1 MTIKTLVSAG
11 IAAFMASAALGQSL
25 DPVRVETFRS
35 ILKGNDCT
43 LTEAAAGNI
52 LPRFD
57 FTRDE
62 TRAIVGALVA
72 AGEVRLD
79 GNTLNLVDGSCGT
92 GDPVADLLARPDVQQ
107 FIAVMAENNCAMS
120 ETEGE
125 AVFTARG
132 MTKAQVGEIV
142 APLIRANMATF
153 SGGVLRVDGAYC
165 SASVPQEAPVPA
177 GTAAGLDR
185 SGMFGMTRVRQ
196 LVDAMAQNGCTLN
209 MEEADGYLAEVGME
223 HSFATAIARK
233 MLSDGYASMADARHM
248 RLSAPY
254 CIPAGGASGGGAPA
268 RPQVEAPAETPASS
282 VAGQDGAPRDVFL
295 SVAAQN
301 GCELNI
307 AQAESA
313 LGAAGLRMDQ
323 AYTVVDALIAEENAS
338 LSDSGALV
346 SINPALCGAEMQPVE
361 PVAPVP
367 APVQEAPPAAP
378 ADTASTDQP
387 AIAPGDPRAAV
398 LAMLAENGCE
408 ITQANA
414 ADMIAS
420 AGLDYTVSMQILTRM
435 LGAGEAASPDG
446 GQTLQVGAPL
456 CVAAKAEPMT
466 PREAFIDLIK
476 QNDCSITAAEF
487 GNLLPYNG
495 LDASTAFGMIS
506 ALEAEGVISL
516 PATRDVV
523 TLSSEMCR

>member
-11 IAAFMASAALGQSL
+11 IAAFMAGAALGQSL

-120 ETEGE
+120 EAEGE

-132 MTKAQVGEIV
+132 VTKAQVGEIV
-142 APLIRANMATF
+142 APMIRANMATF

-165 SASVPQEAPVPA
+165 SASAPQEASVPA
-177 GTAAGLDR
+177 GTASGLDR

-209 MEEADGYLAEVGME
+209 MEEADGYLAEAGME

-233 MLSDGYASMADARHM
+233 MLSDGYASMVDARHM

-254 CIPAGGASGGGAPA
+254 CIPAGGVSGGGAPA
-268 RPQVEAPAETPASS
+268 RPH
-282 VAGQDGAPRDVFL
+282 
-295 SVAAQN
+295 
-301 GCELNI
+301 
-307 AQAESA
+307 
-313 LGAAGLRMDQ
+313 
-323 AYTVVDALIAEENAS
+323 
-338 LSDSGALV
+338 
-346 SINPALCGAEMQPVE
+346 
-361 PVAPVP
+361 
-367 APVQEAPPAAP
+367 
-378 ADTASTDQP
+378 
-387 AIAPGDPRAAV
+387 
-398 LAMLAENGCE
+398 
-408 ITQANA
+408 
-414 ADMIAS
+414 
-420 AGLDYTVSMQILTRM
+420 TVSSTRLT
-435 LGAGEAASPDG
+435 PP
-446 GQTLQVGAPL
+446 T
-456 CVAAKAEPMT
+456 T
-466 PREAFIDLIK
+466 P
-476 QNDCSITAAEF
+476 
-487 GNLLPYNG
+487 P
-495 LDASTAFGMIS
+495 
-506 ALEAEGVISL
+506 V
-516 PATRDVV
+516 
-523 TLSSEMCR
+523 